1 MKTSIIFTLYNF
13 YSFTVHF
20 YFQHLPAK
28 RRKYTKSALVFSGK
42 SERYKSNTFKQNEIK
57 EQEKPGTV
65 YNYYIRPFIPFWR
78 IQNLNF
84 ETINSFDE
92 IPNINEKTYPRY
104 VLHDLVQ
111 TWIGENPEDKCCF
124 DKKTV
129 YGLLKDDLILR
140 IKSQL
145 PLKELRRL

>member
-13 YSFTVHF
+13 DSFTVHF
-20 YFQHLPAK
+20 HFKPK
-28 RRKYTKSALVFSGK
+28 RIKYNKTVRVFTAK

-57 EQEKPGTV
+57 EQEEPGTV

-78 IQNLNF
+78 IQHLNF

-92 IPNINEKTYPRY
+92 FPKNNEKTFPRY

-111 TWIGENPEDKCCF
+111 TWIGENPKDKCWF
-124 DKKTV
+124 DNKTV
-129 YGLLKDDLILR
+129 YDLLKEDLILR

-145 PLKELRRL
+145 PLKALRRL